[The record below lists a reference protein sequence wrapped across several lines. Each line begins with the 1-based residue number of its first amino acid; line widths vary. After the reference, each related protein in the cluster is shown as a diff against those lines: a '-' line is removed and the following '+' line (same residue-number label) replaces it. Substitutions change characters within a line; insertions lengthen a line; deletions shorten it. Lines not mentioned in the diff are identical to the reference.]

1 MNIINYFAERQ
12 SVKKVLK
19 GAEIDVIKKCYYC
32 TSCKKCDKFYSIKS
46 ELEKRTF
53 LHLTNK
59 LNTGVLEIL
68 NLTNPIESLK
78 LGLSEI
84 LDLGCKTP

>member
-1 MNIINYFAERQ
+1 MNIINYFSERQ
-12 SVKKVLK
+12 SVKKVWRD
-19 GAEIDVIKKCYYC
+19 AEIDVIKAA
-32 TSCKKCDKFYSIKS
+32 KKAVNFTLSNLNLK
-46 ELEKRTF
+46 KRAF

-59 LNTGVLEIL
+59 LITGVLKIL

-78 LGLSEI
+78 LRLSEI